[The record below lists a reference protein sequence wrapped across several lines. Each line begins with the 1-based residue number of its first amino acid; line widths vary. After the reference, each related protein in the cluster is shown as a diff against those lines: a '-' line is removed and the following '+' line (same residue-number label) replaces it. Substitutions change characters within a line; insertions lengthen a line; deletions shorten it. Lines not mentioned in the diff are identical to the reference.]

1 LAESA
6 AFAVE
11 LGATA
16 IDLNFGCPARTV
28 NRHDG
33 GATLLKYPAR
43 IREIVSTVRAATP
56 KGIPV
61 SAKMRLGWDSVD
73 AIDENAAMA
82 AEGGASWITIHART
96 RSAGYSPPVYWPN
109 IGRVRRRLGIP
120 VVANGD
126 IWTLDCFRR
135 CREETGCL
143 HFMLGR
149 GAMADPALVH
159 RVARELGINS
169 QQPKL
174 GMIEPSNWLARLK
187 RLVEW
192 IAWFHEIAPERTLPR
207 LKQWL
212 RLAAIHGAFAHFDE
226 IKRAGNINE
235 LFAKLNAFSREVPNV
250 RGAVDL
256 SLDSQ
261 IAGCISQNTLG

>member
-1 LAESA
+1 MIPELCIGSRTLNGLPVQVQLLGGDAGRLAESA

-43 IREIVSTVRAATP
+43 IREIVRTVRAT
-56 KGIPV
+56 IPNTV
-61 SAKMRLGWDSVD
+61 PLSAKMRLGWDSVD
-73 AIDENAAMA
+73 AIDENAGMA
-82 AEGGASWITIHART
+82 TEGGASWITIHART
-96 RSAGYSPPVYWPN
+96 RSAGYSPPVYWSH
-109 IGRVRRRLGIP
+109 IGRVQRRLGIP

-135 CREETGCL
+135 CREETGCQ

-149 GAMADPALVH
+149 GALANPGLAQ
-159 RVARELGINS
+159 RVAQELGINS
-169 QQPKL
+169 QSPKL
-174 GMIEPSNWLARLK
+174 GMIEPSDWLARLK
-187 RLVEW
+187 RLVGW
-192 IAWFHEIAPERTLPR
+192 IAWFHELAPERTLPR

-212 RLAAIHGAFAHFDE
+212 RLASVHGSFVHFDE
-226 IKRAGNINE
+226 VKRAASIDE
-235 LFAKLNAFSREVPNV
+235 LFAKLRT
-250 RGAVDL
+250 
-256 SLDSQ
+256 
-261 IAGCISQNTLG
+261 I